1 MTTRE
6 EIKLAIL
13 RTLRRLD
20 GDVLSEGHLFEFVRL
35 HPVATAATLGDFGIA
50 LSELQAD
57 GYVLG
62 TTQRLFNQRQW
73 GLTHKGTHAAAQLG

>member
-6 EIKLAIL
+6 EIKLAAL

-20 GDVLSEGHLFEFVRL
+20 GDVLLEGHLFEMVRL
-35 HPVATAATLGDFGIA
+35 HPGVAAATLGDFGIA
-50 LSELQAD
+50 ISELQTD

-62 TTQRLFNQRQW
+62 TTQPLLKTRQW
-73 GLTHKGTHAAAQLG
+73 GLTPKGTHAAAQLG